1 MDTRRTMAMVAA
13 AVLLPAAALAQEPD
27 TTRRDTTRGR
37 ADQPQAQQD
46 TSRNRMDAQ
55 GRRNVPEQG
64 RVRAES
70 RGRVETGRRGPRNLG
85 LTNAQVRMLQ
95 QSLEDDGCDP
105 GPVDGIIGPRTR
117 RAIACGFREN
127 DLDGRNLN
135 ELFRALD
142 LQLTVED
149 SLGVDAVMQSDA
161 SARARTGRETDANRN
176 RAMDRDADRDS
187 SAVRNRE
194 TDDREPLRRGQTRDT
209 TRMRDSTHHP
219 DSIRMRDTS
228 QTTER
233 PPSR

>member
-1 MDTRRTMAMVAA
+1 MDTRRTMAMLAA
-13 AVLLPAAALAQEPD
+13 ALLLPAAALAQQD

-37 ADQPQAQQD
+37 ADRPEAQQD
-46 TSRNRMDAQ
+46 TTRNRMDAQ

-70 RGRVETGRRGPRNLG
+70 RGAVATGRRGPRNLG
-85 LTNAQVRMLQ
+85 LTSTQVTMLQ
-95 QSLEDDGCDP
+95 QSLKDDGCDP
-105 GPVDGIIGPRTR
+105 GAIDGIVGPRTR

-135 ELFRALD
+135 ELFRSLD
-142 LQLTVED
+142 LQITVED
-149 SLGVDAVMQSDA
+149 SLGVDAVMQGDA
-161 SARARTGRETDANRN
+161 SARARTGRETDANRD
-176 RAMDRDADRDS
+176 RARDRDANRDTTGM
-187 SAVRNRE
+187 RQRE
-194 TDDREPLRRGQTRDT
+194 MDDRAPLRRGQTRDT

-219 DSIRMRDTS
+219 DSTRMRDTS